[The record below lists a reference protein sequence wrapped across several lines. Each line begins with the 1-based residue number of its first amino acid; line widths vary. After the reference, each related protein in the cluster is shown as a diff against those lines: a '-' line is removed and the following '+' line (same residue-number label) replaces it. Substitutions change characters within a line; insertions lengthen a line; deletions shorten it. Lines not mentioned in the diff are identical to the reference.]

1 MNKGRR
7 KIVFVNQSA
16 GYLTIENINEFA
28 GYFDDLA
35 LLYGTMTPNQYPLYN
50 RVTCVRVIKKTRKS
64 NLGKVL
70 RWSLASLQIHL
81 YLAFR
86 FKGYEI
92 FYYTLPPFSYLS
104 SLILRRKFS
113 IMVFDVYPDILASF
127 GIGKKNLIYRLWSM
141 ANRRLFAKA
150 HRIFTIS
157 NSLRDVLSQYVPVN
171 KIEVVTPW
179 GSISNLTPVPKYENP
194 FTKELGLEK
203 KLVVQY
209 SGNIGMTHNVELLVE
224 LARDLKEFSTIS
236 FVIIGRGKKVGLIRK
251 LIEKYS
257 LANCILLPF
266 QPENRILYSLSN
278 ADIGVVMLDDK
289 AGRFSVPSKVYN
301 IMAVGSALLAIASP
315 ESDLGSIVSRYEN
328 GVCIPANEHEA
339 IKNYLIEMSIDHVKL
354 AQYRINSIRAA
365 ADFTSKNAKLIADS
379 YLMEE

>member
-35 LLYGTMTPNQYPLYN
+35 LLYGTMTPNQFPLDK
-50 RVTCVRVIKKTRKS
+50 RVKRVRVIKKTRDS

-70 RWSLASLQIHL
+70 RWLLASLQIHF
-81 YLAFR
+81 YLLFR

-104 SLILRRKFS
+104 SLIIKRKFS
-113 IMVFDVYPDILASF
+113 IMVFDVYPDILGSF
-127 GIGKKNLIYRLWSM
+127 GIGKRNPIYRVWSM
-141 ANRRLFAKA
+141 ANKRLFVKA
-150 HRIFTIS
+150 HRIYTIS

-171 KIEVVTPW
+171 KIKVVAPW
-179 GSISNLTPVPKYENP
+179 GSVSNLTPVPKYENP
-194 FTKELGLEK
+194 FTMELGLEK

-224 LARDLKEFSTIS
+224 LARDLQEFSTIS
-236 FVIIGRGKKVGLIRK
+236 FVIIGRGKKVDLVRK

-257 LANCILLPF
+257 LSNCVLLPF
-266 QPENRILYSLSN
+266 QPEDRILFSLSN

-289 AGRFSVPSKVYN
+289 AGRFSIPSKVYN
-301 IMAVGSALLAIASP
+301 IMAVGSALLAITSP
-315 ESDLGSIVSRYEN
+315 ESELGAIVNRYEN
-328 GVCIPANEHEA
+328 GACIPADEFAA
-339 IKNYLIEMSIDHVKL
+339 IRSFIIEMSSDHERL
-354 AQYRINSIRAA
+354 SQYRANSIRAA
-365 ADFTSKNAKLIADS
+365 ADFTVKNARLIVDS
-379 YLMEE
+379 YLN